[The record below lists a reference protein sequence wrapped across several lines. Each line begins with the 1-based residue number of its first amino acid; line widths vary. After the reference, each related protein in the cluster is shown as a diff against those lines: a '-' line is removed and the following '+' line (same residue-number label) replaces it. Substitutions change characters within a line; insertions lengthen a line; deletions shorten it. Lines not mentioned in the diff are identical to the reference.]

1 MISFNKALKH
11 LHNQSLKI
19 ISCPSGAQVA
29 LQGVFCYLGLCAGCH
44 ALIGFKVKG
53 QMSIK
58 VILDQMISI
67 IWEGSLGCSF
77 VNMYICRFKDMY
89 INRIMLYT
97 SAIIFKSLDLL
108 LFTCSSLNQSIIRK
122 YLPQIFISLLQ
133 KNINTRNFKQ
143 IELDI
148 LIWMKLRQ
156 FLINVV
162 FSVLT

>member
-1 MISFNKALKH
+1 
-11 LHNQSLKI
+11 
-19 ISCPSGAQVA
+19 
-29 LQGVFCYLGLCAGCH
+29 
-44 ALIGFKVKG
+44 
-53 QMSIK
+53 
-58 VILDQMISI
+58 
-67 IWEGSLGCSF
+67 
-77 VNMYICRFKDMY
+77 MYICRFKDMY

-122 YLPQIFISLLQ
+122 YLPKIFISLLQ

-148 LIWMKLRQ
+148 LIWMKLKQ

-162 FSVLT
+162 VSVLT

>member
-1 MISFNKALKH
+1 
-11 LHNQSLKI
+11 
-19 ISCPSGAQVA
+19 
-29 LQGVFCYLGLCAGCH
+29 
-44 ALIGFKVKG
+44 
-53 QMSIK
+53 
-58 VILDQMISI
+58 
-67 IWEGSLGCSF
+67 
-77 VNMYICRFKDMY
+77 MYICRFKDMY

-162 FSVLT
+162 FFSVDLTIPKKAIKSWGSTRCLVSHASSVSN

>member
-1 MISFNKALKH
+1 
-11 LHNQSLKI
+11 
-19 ISCPSGAQVA
+19 
-29 LQGVFCYLGLCAGCH
+29 
-44 ALIGFKVKG
+44 
-53 QMSIK
+53 
-58 VILDQMISI
+58 
-67 IWEGSLGCSF
+67 
-77 VNMYICRFKDMY
+77 MYICRFKDMY

-97 SAIIFKSLDLL
+97 SVIIFKSLDLL

-148 LIWMKLRQ
+148 LIWMKLKQ

>member
-1 MISFNKALKH
+1 
-11 LHNQSLKI
+11 
-19 ISCPSGAQVA
+19 
-29 LQGVFCYLGLCAGCH
+29 
-44 ALIGFKVKG
+44 
-53 QMSIK
+53 
-58 VILDQMISI
+58 
-67 IWEGSLGCSF
+67 
-77 VNMYICRFKDMY
+77 MYICRFKDMY

-122 YLPQIFISLLQ
+122 YMYLPQIFISLLQ